1 MLSEGAAW
9 PFAASSVIARGRTE
23 YGTEAGRVRQTG
35 SEISGLLQ
43 ENWLKPQPLMRA

>member
-23 YGTEAGRVRQTG
+23 LAQKLEESGRQAQKSPGFFRRIG
-35 SEISGLLQ
+35 
-43 ENWLKPQPLMRA
+43 